1 MNKKKKVYLDALRI
15 IAAGCVIYNHLPA
28 INLFT
33 DTKGLEQCL
42 YMIITLFI
50 KIAVPIFF
58 MISGALLL
66 NRNEESYEKII
77 KTKFFRILLVIFI
90 FELGLYILSIIR
102 EVMNGGSVYDHP
114 VRYFIQGMLEG
125 SLPYC
130 GVYWYLYIYL
140 GYLLSLPFMQRIAP
154 LISKKDFIFILA
166 VHFIFSSFM
175 PIINIWTVEAG
186 IGDFSFDAGFDVPF
200 ANKMI
205 FFYPFMGYYIDQKMD
220 MAKFNKKTIWSL
232 LGLEALILFINCFC
246 IYHEGMVSGEFQ
258 ITYTEIFNYAYA
270 IITFI
275 LIKYLYEKVL
285 VDKPY
290 YEKLSKFICFVGPL
304 TFGIYLLDPYMGLV
318 LTGKYFY
325 IAEPVL
331 GTFFT
336 SVTWVVVSMTICSG
350 ITFVLKKLP
359 VFKKIL

>member
-220 MAKFNKKTIWSL
+220 MAKFNKKTI
-232 LGLEALILFINCFC
+232 
-246 IYHEGMVSGEFQ
+246 
-258 ITYTEIFNYAYA
+258 
-270 IITFI
+270 
-275 LIKYLYEKVL
+275 
-285 VDKPY
+285 
-290 YEKLSKFICFVGPL
+290 
-304 TFGIYLLDPYMGLV
+304 
-318 LTGKYFY
+318 
-325 IAEPVL
+325 
-331 GTFFT
+331 
-336 SVTWVVVSMTICSG
+336 
-350 ITFVLKKLP
+350 
-359 VFKKIL
+359 